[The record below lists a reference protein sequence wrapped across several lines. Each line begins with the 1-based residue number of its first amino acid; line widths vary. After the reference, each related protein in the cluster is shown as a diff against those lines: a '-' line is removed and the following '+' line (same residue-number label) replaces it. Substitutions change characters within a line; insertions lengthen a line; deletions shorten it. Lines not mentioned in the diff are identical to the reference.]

1 MSLLIKVGGGISKLS
16 QLEIDTDKDWGS
28 YLIRNLGAAVDSSD
42 ALRKAQ
48 AILQSVMTTKGDILA
63 RDTSE
68 ANRLSPNAGKGYNFL
83 RSRGPGLMPVWEDIE
98 SLIQYMTA
106 SINRAVAFDLP
117 IAEPGISLAIAED
130 HSGGGFT
137 SNPALVIPATGIV
150 LEVAEDHSGGGF
162 TSEKELSVPAPILG
176 RDATCIYERYQTGD
190 DASLSVYGAN
200 WEAQTFTPTIAH
212 TINRVQLKV
221 RRVGSP
227 GTAILG
233 IRATAANLPS
243 GADLTIGT
251 LDANG
256 LPTDKDIWVI
266 ASVTSYA
273 LGAGTRYAIVVRAPD
288 GDADNYL
295 AWRADVTSPTYAN
308 GARCYSS
315 DSGVSWTE
323 DASRDFIFEQGF
335 GN

>member
-1 MSLLIKVGGGISKLS
+1 MSLLIKAGGGISKLS
-16 QLEIDTDKDWGS
+16 QLEIDISKDWGS
-28 YLIRNLGAAVDSSD
+28 YLIRNLGAAMDSSD

-48 AILQSVMTTKGDILA
+48 AILQSAMTTKGDILA

-68 ANRLSPNAGKGYNFL
+68 ANRLPPNAGKGYNFL

-106 SINRAVAFDLP
+106 SLNRAAAFDLA
-117 IAEPGISLAIAED
+117 IAEPGISLVVAEDHSGGAFTSNPALAIPATGITLEVVED

-137 SNPALVIPATGIV
+137 S
-150 LEVAEDHSGGGF
+150 D
-162 TSEKELSVPAPILG
+162 KELSISPPTIG
-176 RDATCIYERYQTGD
+176 RDATCIYERYQSGD
-190 DASLSVYGAN
+190 DASLGIYGAN

-212 TINRVQLKV
+212 SINRVQLKV
-221 RRVGSP
+221 RRAGSP
-227 GTAILG
+227 GTVTLG
-233 IRATAANLPS
+233 IRATTANIPN
-243 GADLTIGT
+243 GADLTNGT
-251 LDANG
+251 FDANG

-266 ASVTSYA
+266 VSFASSA
-273 LGAGTRYAIVVRAPD
+273 LAAGTRYAIAVRAQG

-308 GARCYSS
+308 GARCYSA
-315 DSGVSWTE
+315 DGGASWTE
-323 DASRDFIFEQGF
+323 DTTRDFIFEQGF